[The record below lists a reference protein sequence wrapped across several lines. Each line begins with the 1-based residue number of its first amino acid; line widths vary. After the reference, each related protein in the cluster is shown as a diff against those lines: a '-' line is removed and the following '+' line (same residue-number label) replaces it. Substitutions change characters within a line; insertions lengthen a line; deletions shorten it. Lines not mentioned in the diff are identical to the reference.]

1 MIINIIQSKTN
12 YISDVQDIIIDL
24 ELRSENFILI
34 IENWEY
40 NLNIKL

>member
-34 IENWEY
+34 IEN
-40 NLNIKL
+40 

>member
-12 YISDVQDIIIDL
+12 YISDVQDLIIDL

-34 IENWEY
+34 IEN
-40 NLNIKL
+40 